1 MAFVAI
7 ESDRSGELVERG
19 CDAEPFVE
27 WVAAELV
34 VAATK
39 VLHERMAPDDT
50 LAVRSPGGPRIGRN
64 LLSGAHGRTR
74 PDCSRGRS

>member
-1 MAFVAI
+1 MAFVAV

-19 CDAEPFVE
+19 CDAKRFVE

-39 VLHERMAPDDT
+39 GL
-50 LAVRSPGGPRIGRN
+50 G
-64 LLSGAHGRTR
+64 
-74 PDCSRGRS
+74 